1 MSLRW
6 LFSDPIETFSAALA
20 GACFVALTQ
29 LVTREALTP
38 TLQVS
43 VALFSV
49 AIPFLVMFAVI
60 PVPKGPT
67 LRSKDLL
74 DKLTELLFIG
84 SSVAGLLGIAC
95 LFWFVQPLFGCAFAV
110 SSIGVLSF
118 LAFRSRRLKTL
129 ENVNG
134 NSGAKSAPKKFGK
147 KLYVSQNRQVCLN
160 FKFGWS
166 ELTT

>member
-29 LVTREALTP
+29 LVTREILTP
-38 TLQVS
+38 TLKLS

-49 AIPFLVMFAVI
+49 AIPFLVTFAVI

-95 LFWFVQPLFGCAFAV
+95 LFWFVHPLFGCAFAV
-110 SSIGVLSF
+110 SLTGALSF
-118 LAFRSRRLKTL
+118 VAFRSRRLKRL
-129 ENVNG
+129 DNVNR
-134 NSGAKSAPKKFGK
+134 NSGAESPPKQF
-147 KLYVSQNRQVCLN
+147 
-160 FKFGWS
+160 
-166 ELTT
+166 

>member
-29 LVTREALTP
+29 LVTREVLTP

-43 VALFSV
+43 VGLFSV
-49 AIPFLVMFAVI
+49 AIPFLVMFAVV
-60 PVPKGPT
+60 PVPKGNT
-67 LRSKDLL
+67 MRSKGLL

-118 LAFRSRRLKTL
+118 LAYRSRRLKRL
-129 ENVNG
+129 ENVNR
-134 NSGAKSAPKKFGK
+134 NSEANRHPKNFEKTICQTKFP
-147 KLYVSQNRQVCLN
+147 
-160 FKFGWS
+160 
-166 ELTT
+166 